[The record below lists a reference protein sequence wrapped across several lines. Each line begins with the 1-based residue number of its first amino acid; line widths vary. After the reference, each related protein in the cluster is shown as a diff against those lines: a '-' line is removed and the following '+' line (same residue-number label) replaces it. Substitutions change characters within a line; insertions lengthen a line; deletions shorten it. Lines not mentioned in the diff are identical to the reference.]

1 MNRRNLLAL
10 FGGAVAAPSVGVK
23 AAASALGVSDAVGI
37 GSVNTLGCEPCGA
50 SSFDGWWESPIRM
63 AFDARRGAEHSV
75 NAGQAY
81 PHMKSWGRAFRI
93 SAVQRD
99 HYLMEMY
106 QHKMS
111 HDEMFRKAAMAA
123 FGVTK

>member
-23 AAASALGVSDAVGI
+23 AAAEALGVSDAFSI
-37 GSVNTLGCEPCGA
+37 GSGNSESVEACGPSTYDDYWDSPLRMSLDA
-50 SSFDGWWESPIRM
+50 S
-63 AFDARRGAEHSV
+63 RRAEHEV
-75 NAGQAY
+75 NSGQGY
-81 PHMKSWGRAFRI
+81 PHMKSWGRAFRM

-99 HYLMEMY
+99 HYLIEMY

-111 HDEMFRKAAMAA
+111 RDEKFRNAVLTAL
-123 FGVTK
+123 GVKR